1 MRIESR
7 AKIQEPRQKN
17 QTPSYKP
24 KLSLDSWLLIL
35 DSFLKTMPSSVV
47 AAMEYNDEAQIL
59 RITYTSG
66 AVYDYRNV
74 PPDVYEDMKEADSKG
89 TFLNYEIKGKYR
101 YKRVK

>member
-1 MRIESR
+1 M
-7 AKIQEPRQKN
+7 Q
-17 QTPSYKP
+17 
-24 KLSLDSWLLIL
+24 
-35 DSFLKTMPSSVV
+35 SSVV

-74 PPDVYEDMKEADSKG
+74 PLDVFEEMKDADSKG
-89 TFLNYEIKGKYR
+89 SFLNYKIKGKYR

>member
-1 MRIESR
+1 
-7 AKIQEPRQKN
+7 
-17 QTPSYKP
+17 
-24 KLSLDSWLLIL
+24 
-35 DSFLKTMPSSVV
+35 MPSSVV

-74 PPDVYEDMKEADSKG
+74 PPDVYEEMKDADSKG